1 MSKLLLSLD
10 EVDRVRRLNGLHS
23 YTALEDKTGITRK
36 TWAKVLRSRELSTPV
51 MEALHDLG
59 ARPGK
64 LLVSIELEP
73 YNSIAA

>member
-10 EVDRVRRLNGLHS
+10 EVDRVRRINGLQS

-36 TWAKVLRSRELSTPV
+36 TWSKVLRTRELSTPV

-59 ARPGK
+59 ARPSK
-64 LLVSIELEP
+64 LLVSVEIDTQFP
-73 YNSIAA
+73 TAA